1 MAIIHL
7 DETEKAFIE
16 KQVQSGSYKDADEVV
31 RAGLRLL
38 CKREA
43 KVAELRDL
51 IKEGEDDLEAG
62 RFRTYDSAEEMLQD
76 ISRPESGH

>member
-1 MAIIHL
+1 MAIIQL

-16 KQVQSGSYKDADEVV
+16 EQVQSGSYKDADEVV

-43 KVAELRDL
+43 KVAELREL
-51 IKEGEDDLEAG
+51 IKEGEDNLEAG
-62 RFRTYDSAEEMLQD
+62 RFHTHDSAE
-76 ISRPESGH
+76 